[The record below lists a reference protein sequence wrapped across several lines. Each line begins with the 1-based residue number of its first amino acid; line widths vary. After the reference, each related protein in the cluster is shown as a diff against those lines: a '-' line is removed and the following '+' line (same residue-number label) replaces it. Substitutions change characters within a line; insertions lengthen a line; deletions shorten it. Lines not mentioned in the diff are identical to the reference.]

1 MATIM
6 VEVVDDEIAE
16 GNETYFVRLLP
27 AAGVLLRLDR
37 TEITI
42 TDNDGRFIA
51 VKISRFNCYVHL
63 YRVN

>member
-6 VEVVDDEIAE
+6 VELVDDEIAE

-27 AAGVLLRLDR
+27 AAGVLLGLDR

-42 TDNDGRFIA
+42 TDNDGK
-51 VKISRFNCYVHL
+51 VYCCQN
-63 YRVN
+63 